1 MAQIRFET
9 PTGTVAVR
17 ETDDAITEVGWV
29 RDWKRDRKRDWTR
42 DGASDEETPL
52 LAEARR
58 QILEYFDGRR
68 RTFDLPLS
76 PHGPAFQQAVW
87 RAMLAIPFGAVRT
100 YGDLARDL
108 DSVPRDRKS
117 TRLNSS
123 H

>member
-58 QILEYFDGRR
+58 QLLEYFDGRR

-76 PHGPAFQQAVW
+76 PRSEER
-87 RAMLAIPFGAVRT
+87 RAGKGVVRT
-100 YGDLARDL
+100 CRCRGSPEA
-108 DSVPRDRKS
+108 
-117 TRLNSS
+117 
-123 H
+123 

>member
-52 LAEARR
+52 LAERSAERR
-58 QILEYFDGRR
+58 VGNECVSTCRSRWTPYDYKKKVCCTTI
-68 RTFDLPLS
+68 TS
-76 PHGPAFQQAVW
+76 
-87 RAMLAIPFGAVRT
+87 MT
-100 YGDLARDL
+100 LAR
-108 DSVPRDRKS
+108 SCESRIY
-117 TRLNSS
+117 
-123 H
+123 

>member
-58 QILEYFDGRR
+58 QILEYFDGRP

-76 PHGPAFQQAVW
+76 PHGPAFQQAVRRRSEETSVW
-87 RAMLAIPFGAVRT
+87 KECGRT
-100 YGDLARDL
+100 CR
-108 DSVPRDRKS
+108 SRWSR
-117 TRLNSS
+117 
-123 H
+123 HH